1 MPTIRQLEAALIN
14 ADKAG
19 RTEDARILAD
29 EIARMMAPPAPV
41 QAPTPEGVPT
51 APFSLKDTAVAAGQG
66 VVGVGKT
73 IADVFGADNAVS
85 QSLGKTQEE
94 LSGMY
99 SPARQRELAYYQ
111 DQMEKAKEE
120 GALAEAKVALQGVK
134 AAPIQSAAQ
143 AVGSIVPNLATLLI
157 PGVGVAR
164 AGIAAR
170 AAANTAIGVLEGA
183 GAVKGT
189 IYDNVYNAL
198 KKSGMSDEEAA
209 QTAAQAQSYMG
220 ENLGSIA
227 AGGGLGY
234 VAGRTGLEELL
245 APTAGKAVR
254 KLGAI
259 GSEAFTEGV
268 QGGQEQLAANLA
280 LQKQGFATPTMEGVA
295 GAATQEA
302 LMGALGAG
310 VTAPFTGSPVQPQGG
325 TPPAITPP
333 APVEPT
339 APAAPQDAAQAIQA
353 VQEQLA
359 AATAEPIPEPTVRT
373 DVAPPSTPAAPRNVI
388 DMMDEYKVLEKDV
401 DALQDA
407 RQNAINAGDLEKLKA
422 LRAEFE
428 QKKNAL
434 EELRTGIEAQGGGGN
449 KDQFIAMQQNQIAAL
464 DKNLKTTTNRLATAV
479 TNGDTVAE
487 AKITAKLEELK
498 KKRQEAVDAL
508 DRGKQLFRIQAT
520 PKNETPS
527 LFEPVQQANKEVVKP
542 IEAGAGPLP
551 PEKEKRVRGTMQPDL
566 FGDRAKE
573 EIERQR
579 RMRRPKVEVNETM
592 NLFPASETPVIPRK
606 TKPVQMVNAVTGRK
620 MGKVTPDIKAGPVQP
635 DTEEKRVD
643 TTQDLFSDFNVLR
656 TATLNGDQALLSK
669 LHRENEDAERRR
681 DRKSGY
687 LTQPSENTKTEETF
701 KDAIRGIKRYEKVQG
716 TYTYTDHNGN
726 KQEVYLSEQIADELA
741 AQRKKMEEGHTTKKG
756 VYKRSMMER
765 LHDLSVE
772 RILKEQELA
781 ELKDAKADPAKI
793 ARAKVKLA
801 KAKEHLANQ
810 LAVVKPHMDRLK
822 ALQQSV
828 YKTSTPKTE
837 AEKQAEVLALGKS
850 NRVRS
855 EQAVAA
861 TTAEVSEDAVAEDLG
876 MTLPAVKRFYTQQT
890 KAVKEALDAFKVN
903 YKKEMAKVAKVKN
916 EFGENSDEFKKAEAE
931 TLKAQD
937 EAYAV
942 FRTLE
947 KETAEKIKAR
957 AIEKGRESPD
967 FEEAVQEA
975 QAEYAAT
982 AAQQSKYGKQTVKS
996 LRTKQV
1002 TREINVLKKFPTGS
1016 TESRAQSAKNQAA
1029 FEEEMLDE
1037 ETGNTREYERKQE
1050 LVEMG
1055 KRAAKKPS
1063 TAMAAAMTKAAADVA
1078 EARAREE
1085 EGKYARGVEV
1095 ESPDLTKDQVAKLEE
1110 GKLTDVLNDIHNDPN
1125 TSDLNR
1131 AVAKA
1136 LADMLDNTRVEIKDV
1151 LFDNEGK
1158 EVLGEA
1164 ISTRIMLSRKGG
1176 LSQEV
1181 LLHEGTHAAVERVI
1195 QLGEEDITK
1204 LLPGQQAAFKELRAL
1219 HNAIKRDPRITSTN
1233 AKGSLSEFAAEVL
1246 SNRNLQEQLRN
1257 KPWRVSDALRGFV
1270 SSILRMLGVKNV
1282 DTMLGASIKAVDAL
1296 MIPSS
1301 VQRSGAPKEVPANR
1315 RYSAK
1320 DIAALHTGSNSMRQF
1335 AEQFGPLIKQADRKP
1350 EDVDRIAMDVLF
1362 NMQFTPEKYLKQV
1375 VITKPFDLKRDFFLR
1390 DFKLAADINTEEQR
1404 LKGFEE
1410 KSTLDYKRDA
1420 TMPDGRIF
1428 DRDDPVHYI
1437 TGDVTNMVAA
1447 EALKDPE
1454 LRRKEAKQVNEER
1467 LKDFEALVTYLQS
1480 NPDYTLAEQALVA
1493 KAAAQ
1498 YSVISSKDG
1507 RLKLVNLDDNNRH
1520 SVAVVGHASA
1530 NAVIEELRAGKSLK
1544 QAFLDGLQKNAD
1556 VAAKENKRKQGWQ
1569 KFNQSDEYEAAVAL
1583 NAGAAGTTWCTG
1595 ASMGHATNQIK
1606 EGDFY
1611 IYYDSGRPEVAVRMF
1626 GDSKIGE
1633 VRGNTKD
1640 QGLTSEQ
1647 IKIATAFLNEKN
1659 FSNSSQFTNAFA
1671 NKQIL
1676 KEVISNDRD
1685 FTPEELFQFRAKKTY
1700 GSDRDLAESILD
1712 FGPIY
1717 GHYRVRPSE
1726 ETKDLVAEKLNKS
1739 FKNAAKQG
1747 YLLGSMGIDT
1757 GDKKVLTYAFS
1768 DELDADGNPTNLH
1781 EIPYEDVRAITEI
1794 DVDKLS
1800 APKFVNLEYVNALDV
1815 RASTIVNLPKIKKIG
1830 TLKLRDNTEINLAD
1844 GAVVNNLGAAGG
1856 GDARAT
1862 INGKVKLE
1870 NIVLNGI
1877 TGALYLTAPEA
1888 VTANVEEMDS
1898 YTVDYLMT
1906 TDAIRNFKK
1915 IYKDSKGIEDVTG
1928 KAFVLADNDETGT
1941 ANLPPQVRMAYAEYT
1956 HALAEAVGINPKTLR
1971 EQVVA
1976 TMPTSLNENN
1986 ERSFYFSSLFDRPLV
2001 ILLRDQKTYEDK
2013 LAVATKIEKAFE
2025 KLNGYQPLTHEFRF
2039 LREGTIDAPNAVR
2052 DAEFTEA
2059 VTIEPEVPRYA
2070 RSDDSVGVFEKAK
2083 GAFGFRAQTQ
2093 PSVVAQ
2099 SFVAQKP
2106 AFKDTLIGNVTGLT
2120 GRVQF
2125 VDKDAALS
2133 AAFKEGLSDAKISDL
2148 EAQNAEYFLRFG
2160 QNRSQYATQ
2169 FLSNGPVQVV
2179 ETKTPNG
2186 VERIYKSTPGAN
2198 MLQIADAIAP
2208 SKIGNDT
2215 EKEAMLTALVAGER
2229 AKVLGWDTLNVANP
2243 KAAEAEYN
2251 SIVAT
2256 LKNRPDDKAMF
2267 DKAMDIYRQYNA
2279 GLLDFLVQTG
2289 AMKPEQAARLKSIP
2303 YVPYYRVDKDVVEL
2317 VVSGETPIRIGNLR
2331 DQPELHALV
2340 GDARQIQPIF
2350 TSAIQNT
2357 FMITQMGLRN
2367 QSIKE
2372 SAFTLMKVG
2381 IATRLNEGMGP
2392 DGPDTVRFFKKGEQ
2406 YHVVIDKDLYGIPA
2420 DLIVKGMEGIKTS
2433 IPAFM
2438 KMLGIPANILRQ
2450 FVTRNP
2456 AYAVKQAI
2464 RDPLTAWMTTG
2475 TDGIPVLNA
2484 FKELSSMVAGRSE
2497 VERQLMAS
2505 GAISSNVLTGDE
2517 QDMAAALRKITSG
2530 KAGWAK
2536 IMAQLD
2542 AFAMQGDAATRA
2554 VVYKDS
2560 LNKGMTEQQ
2569 ALLRTLESMN
2579 FGRRGLSPSIQM
2591 LSTIIPFFNAQIQGL
2606 DVLYRAIKG
2615 DMPYSEK
2622 LDIQRKLLARGM
2634 LMAVCTMAY
2643 AAAMGDDD
2651 RYKRAKPE
2659 ERLGN
2664 WFVPN
2669 PFSDELMR
2677 IPVPFELGYLFKSL
2691 PEAVMNAS
2699 AEDKRNEDITKG
2711 MGKLLALSNPLSL
2724 PQAVKPLTEVYLGK
2738 SFYGGDIESQR
2749 EQKTLLPTE
2758 RYRDGTT
2765 EVSKL
2770 VGSVTGDAGLT
2781 PIKLDHLIRGYTGP
2795 LGVALVSMV
2804 NPILRTGAEKERP
2817 TTKTSQLPFVG
2828 GLFQPDEGRG
2838 TLDAAYATMLDIQ
2851 QAKGTFKEMMAS
2863 GNTEGAE
2870 KLMDRI
2876 RGDIALG
2883 SIAGGA
2889 QQRLGEFATIRR
2901 NVMRSQMSQ
2910 EQKDEVLKRI
2920 DTAQNTFANA
2930 FLDATERTRRQ
2941 LNQP

>member
-1 MPTIRQLEAALIN
+1 MPTLRQLQVALKRADQQGDEEAV
-14 ADKAG
+14 
-19 RTEDARILAD
+19 RVLAQAMSQFI
-29 EIARMMAPPAPV
+29 EPPAPM
-41 QAPTPEGVPT
+41 QEPEPQGVPT

-99 SPARQRELAYYQ
+99 SPARQKELAYYQ
-111 DQMEKAKEE
+111 DQMEKAKGE

-170 AAANTAIGVLEGA
+170 AAANTAIGVIEGA
-183 GAVKGT
+183 GAVKGS

-220 ENLGSIA
+220 ENLGSIV

-259 GSEAFTEGV
+259 GSEFLTEGV

-280 LQKQGFATPTMEGVA
+280 LQKQGFDTPTMEGVA
-295 GAATQEA
+295 GAATQEG
-302 LMGALGAG
+302 LLGAIGAG
-310 VTAPFTGSPVQPQGG
+310 VVSPFTGSPVQPQGG
-325 TPPAITPP
+325 TPPATPP
-333 APVEPT
+333 AITPAAPT

-353 VQEQLA
+353 VQEQIA
-359 AATAEPIPEPTVRT
+359 ATTAEPIPEPTVRT

-388 DMMDEYKVLEKDV
+388 DMMDEYKTLNQDV
-401 DALQDA
+401 DQVLAKLQEA
-407 RQNAINAGDLEKLKA
+407 RKAGDLETLKA
-422 LRAEFE
+422 LLPEFE

-434 EELRTGIEAQGGGGN
+434 EELRMGIEKQGGGGN
-449 KDQFIAMQQNQIAAL
+449 KDQFIAMQQEQIAAL
-464 DKNLKTTTNRLATAV
+464 DKNLKAGDKRLEKAID
-479 TNGDTVAE
+479 NGDA
-487 AKITAKLEELK
+487 AAASRITAKLEELK
-498 KKRQEAVDAL
+498 QKRQEAVDAL
-508 DRGKQLFRIQAT
+508 DKGKQLFRIQAT
-520 PKNETPS
+520 PKGQTPS
-527 LFEPVQQANKEVVKP
+527 LFEPIQQANKEVVKP

-635 DTEEKRVD
+635 DTKETRVD
-643 TTQDLFSDFNVLR
+643 TTQELYSDFNLLR
-656 TATLNGDQALLSK
+656 TATLNGDQALLSR
-669 LHRENEDAERRR
+669 LHRENEDAARRK
-681 DRKSGY
+681 DRRSGY
-687 LTQPSENTKTEETF
+687 LNQPSASTETEEAF
-701 KDAIRGIKRYEKVQG
+701 KGTVKGIKRYEKVLG
-716 TYTYTDHNGN
+716 TREYTDKNTKVKH
-726 KQEVYLSEQIADELA
+726 EVYLAEEIANDIA
-741 AQRKKMEEGHTTKKG
+741 AQRKKMEEGHTTKDG

-765 LHDLSVE
+765 LHDLAIE
-772 RILKEQELA
+772 RILKEKELA
-781 ELKDAKADPAKI
+781 ELKAAKADPAKI
-793 ARAKVKLA
+793 AKAKVKLN
-801 KAKEHLANQ
+801 KAKNHLEKQ
-810 LAVVKPHMDRLK
+810 LATVKPHVEALQ
-822 ALQQSV
+822 ALQQAA
-828 YKTSTPKTE
+828 YKVSTPKTE

-850 NRVRS
+850 NRVLS
-855 EQAVAA
+855 DQAVAA
-861 TTAEVSEDAVAEDLG
+861 KTAEVSEDAVAEDLG

-890 KAVKEALDAFKVN
+890 KIVKEALDAFKVN
-903 YKKEMAKVAKVKN
+903 YKKEMAKVAKVKKQ
-916 EFGENSDEFKKAEAE
+916 FGETSDEFKKAEAE

-937 EAYAV
+937 EAYAE
-942 FRTLE
+942 FRKLE

-967 FEEAVQEA
+967 FEDAVQQA

-1095 ESPDLTKDQVAKLEE
+1095 ESPNLTKDQVTKLEE

-1204 LLPGQQAAFKELRAL
+1204 LLPGQQAAFKELRAI
-1219 HNAIKRDPRITSTN
+1219 HNKIKRDPSITSSN

-1246 SNRNLQEQLRN
+1246 SNRNLQKQLRN

-1270 SSILRMLGVKNV
+1270 SAILRMLNVKNV

-1301 VQRSGAPKEVPANR
+1301 VQRSGAPKEIPANR
-1315 RYSAK
+1315 GNYSAK

-1335 AEQFGPLIKQADRKP
+1335 AEQFGPLIKQPDRKP

-1362 NMQFTPEKYLKQV
+1362 NMQFTPENYVKK
-1375 VITKPFDLKRDFFLR
+1375 IGSD
-1390 DFKLAADINTEEQR
+1390 
-1404 LKGFEE
+1404 
-1410 KSTLDYKRDA
+1410 SLDYARDA
-1420 TMPDGRIF
+1420 TMPDGKVF
-1428 DRDDPVHYI
+1428 DVKNPIHYI

-1447 EALKDPE
+1447 EALKDST
-1454 LRRKEAKQVNEER
+1454 LRNNEANAINKER
-1467 LKDFEALVTYLQS
+1467 LKDFDALITYIQS

-1498 YSVISSKDG
+1498 YSVISGKDG
-1507 RLKLVNLDDNNRH
+1507 RLKLVNIDDNNRH
-1520 SVAVVGHASA
+1520 SIAVVGHASA

-1569 KFNQSDEYEAAVAL
+1569 KFNQSDNYEAAVAL

-1611 IYYDSGRPEVAVRMF
+1611 IYYQNGKPEVAVRMS
-1626 GDSKIGE
+1626 GKDKISE

-1640 QGLTSEQ
+1640 QGLTPEQ
-1647 IKIATAFLNEKN
+1647 IEIATKFLNDRKFKN
-1659 FSNSSQFTNAFA
+1659 SKDYTDAFS

-1676 KEVISNDRD
+1676 KEVVASGRD
-1685 FTPEELFQFRAKKTY
+1685 FTPDELYNFKTY
-1700 GSDRDLAESILD
+1700 SRYGDTQSIASNVLD

-1717 GHYRVRPSE
+1717 GHFAKYASQ
-1726 ETKDLVAEKLNKS
+1726 ETKDFVAEKLDKS
-1739 FKNAAKQG
+1739 FKAAAKQG
-1747 YLLGSMGIDT
+1747 YLLGKIETDRGNKEKLAYTI
-1757 GDKKVLTYAFS
+1757 GDDKVVY
-1768 DELDADGNPTNLH
+1768 
-1781 EIPYEDVRAITEI
+1781 EIPYADVRAINSL
-1794 DVDKLS
+1794 DLDKTM
-1800 APKFVNLEYVNALDV
+1800 ADRFPNLEYVIDLSIRSN
-1815 RASTIVNLPKIKKIG
+1815 SKINLPKLKQVYELELRNNAEL
-1830 TLKLRDNTEINLAD
+1830 TLPD
-1844 GAVVNNLGAAGG
+1844 GAVVDYVKPSGRE
-1856 GDARAT
+1856 RAT
-1862 INGKVKLE
+1862 ATIHGKVKLQE
-1870 NIVLNGI
+1870 ITLNGLGGTLDLI
-1877 TGALYLTAPEA
+1877 APEA
-1888 VTANVEEMDS
+1888 VTANVRPYGNFDIE
-1898 YTVDYLMT
+1898 YLLE
-1906 TDAIRNFKK
+1906 TDVARNFKD
-1915 IYKDSKGIEDVTG
+1915 IYKDAPGLADAFDERVVWVDGDSTATG
-1928 KAFVLADNDETGT
+1928 K
-1941 ANLPPQVRMAYAEYT
+1941 LPPQVRMAYAEYS
-1956 HALAEAVGINPKTLR
+1956 AAIAEAAGVDRSELR
-1971 EQVVA
+1971 EMVLQNL
-1976 TMPTSLNENN
+1976 PTGTNDTNEKVY
-1986 ERSFYFSSLFDRPLV
+1986 YFSSLVDRPITT
-2001 ILLRDQKTYEDK
+2001 ILRLLETEEE
-2013 LAVATKIEKAFE
+2013 KIAFARKVEKAML
-2025 KLNGYQPLTHEFRF
+2025 KLNGGNPLKQQFR
-2039 LREGTIDAPNAVR
+2039 LLEKGSVYAPNAVT
-2052 DAEFTEA
+2052 DDEFTEA

-2093 PSVVAQ
+2093 PSAVAQ

-2208 SKIGNDT
+2208 SKVGNDT

-2229 AKVLGWDTLNVANP
+2229 AKALGWDTLNVANP

-2317 VVSGETPIRIGNLR
+2317 IVSGETPIRIGNLR

-2406 YHVVIDKDLYGIPA
+2406 YHVVIDKDLYDIPA

-2484 FKELSSMVAGRSE
+2484 FKELGTMVAGRSE

-2505 GAISSNVLTGDE
+2505 GAISSNVITGDE

-2606 DVLYRAIKG
+2606 DVLYRAFKG

-2622 LDIQRKLLARGM
+2622 LNIQRKLMARGL

-2669 PFSDELMR
+2669 PFSEELMR

-2699 AEDKRNEDITKG
+2699 ADDKRNEDITKG

-2781 PIKLDHLIRGYTGP
+2781 AIKLDHLVRGYTGP

-2804 NPILRTGAEKERP
+2804 NPILRTGPEKERP
-2817 TTKTSQLPFVG
+2817 TTKTSQLPFIG

-2838 TLDAAYATMLDIQ
+2838 TLDAAFATMLDIQ
-2851 QAKGTFKEMMAS
+2851 QAKGTYKEMMMS

-2870 KLMDRI
+2870 QLMDRI

-2901 NVMRSQMSQ
+2901 NVLRSQMSQ

>member
-1 MPTIRQLEAALIN
+1 
-14 ADKAG
+14 
-19 RTEDARILAD
+19 
-29 EIARMMAPPAPV
+29 
-41 QAPTPEGVPT
+41 
-51 APFSLKDTAVAAGQG
+51 
-66 VVGVGKT
+66 
-73 IADVFGADNAVS
+73 
-85 QSLGKTQEE
+85 
-94 LSGMY
+94 
-99 SPARQRELAYYQ
+99 
-111 DQMEKAKEE
+111 
-120 GALAEAKVALQGVK
+120 
-134 AAPIQSAAQ
+134 
-143 AVGSIVPNLATLLI
+143 
-157 PGVGVAR
+157 
-164 AGIAAR
+164 
-170 AAANTAIGVLEGA
+170 
-183 GAVKGT
+183 
-189 IYDNVYNAL
+189 
-198 KKSGMSDEEAA
+198 
-209 QTAAQAQSYMG
+209 
-220 ENLGSIA
+220 
-227 AGGGLGY
+227 
-234 VAGRTGLEELL
+234 
-245 APTAGKAVR
+245 
-254 KLGAI
+254 
-259 GSEAFTEGV
+259 
-268 QGGQEQLAANLA
+268 
-280 LQKQGFATPTMEGVA
+280 
-295 GAATQEA
+295 
-302 LMGALGAG
+302 
-310 VTAPFTGSPVQPQGG
+310 
-325 TPPAITPP
+325 
-333 APVEPT
+333 
-339 APAAPQDAAQAIQA
+339 
-353 VQEQLA
+353 
-359 AATAEPIPEPTVRT
+359 
-373 DVAPPSTPAAPRNVI
+373 
-388 DMMDEYKVLEKDV
+388 
-401 DALQDA
+401 
-407 RQNAINAGDLEKLKA
+407 
-422 LRAEFE
+422 
-428 QKKNAL
+428 
-434 EELRTGIEAQGGGGN
+434 
-449 KDQFIAMQQNQIAAL
+449 
-464 DKNLKTTTNRLATAV
+464 
-479 TNGDTVAE
+479 
-487 AKITAKLEELK
+487 
-498 KKRQEAVDAL
+498 
-508 DRGKQLFRIQAT
+508 
-520 PKNETPS
+520 
-527 LFEPVQQANKEVVKP
+527 
-542 IEAGAGPLP
+542 
-551 PEKEKRVRGTMQPDL
+551 
-566 FGDRAKE
+566 
-573 EIERQR
+573 
-579 RMRRPKVEVNETM
+579 
-592 NLFPASETPVIPRK
+592 
-606 TKPVQMVNAVTGRK
+606 MVNAVTGRK

-635 DTEEKRVD
+635 DTKETRVD

-656 TATLNGDQALLSK
+656 TATLSGDQALLSK

-716 TYTYTDHNGN
+716 TYTYTDHKGN
-726 KQEVYLSEQIADELA
+726 KQEVYLSEQIADQLA

-781 ELKDAKADPAKI
+781 ELKDAKADPEKI
-793 ARAKVKLA
+793 ARAKVKLE
-801 KAKEHLANQ
+801 KVKEHLANQ

-850 NRVRS
+850 NRVLSDQALEARKGAEGEVAVS
-855 EQAVAA
+855 EDRVAEEVGVELPVVKKFYKQQTKAVVDAFQAYNA
-861 TTAEVSEDAVAEDLG
+861 TVKKNNAKIVRAKKKFGEVSEDAKQTESAIIKE
-876 MTLPAVKRFYTQQT
+876 TQEAFNAVKQ
-890 KAVKEALDAFKVN
+890 
-903 YKKEMAKVAKVKN
+903 
-916 EFGENSDEFKKAEAE
+916 
-931 TLKAQD
+931 
-937 EAYAV
+937 
-942 FRTLE
+942 LE
-947 KETAEKIKAR
+947 KDTAARVKAF
-957 AIEKGRESPD
+957 AIEKGKESPE
-967 FEEAVQEA
+967 FELAMQEA
-975 QAEYAAT
+975 QADYT
-982 AAQQSKYGKQTVKS
+982 AVAQEQSKFGKQTVKS
-996 LRTKQV
+996 VRTKQV
-1002 TREINVLKKFPTGS
+1002 TREVNKLKKFPTGS
-1016 TESRAQSAKNQAA
+1016 TESREQSAKRQAA
-1029 FEEEMLDE
+1029 FEEDMLDE

-1050 LVEMG
+1050 LLEMG

-1063 TAMAAAMTKAAADVA
+1063 NAMAAAMTKAGADYT
-1078 EARAREE
+1078 EAMAREKE

-1095 ESPDLTKDQVAKLEE
+1095 ESPNLTKDQVTKLEE

-1204 LLPGQQAAFKELRAL
+1204 LLPGQQAAFKELRAI
-1219 HNAIKRDPRITSTN
+1219 HNKIKRDPSITSSN

-1246 SNRNLQEQLRN
+1246 SNRNLQKQLRN

-1270 SSILRMLGVKNV
+1270 SAILRMLNVKNV

-1301 VQRSGAPKEVPANR
+1301 VQRSGAPKEIPANR
-1315 RYSAK
+1315 GNYSAK

-1335 AEQFGPLIKQADRKP
+1335 AEQFGPLIKQADRKT

-1362 NMQFTPEKYLKQV
+1362 NMQYTPEKYIKK
-1375 VITKPFDLKRDFFLR
+1375 IGPD
-1390 DFKLAADINTEEQR
+1390 
-1404 LKGFEE
+1404 
-1410 KSTLDYKRDA
+1410 SLDYRRDA
-1420 TMPDGRIF
+1420 TMPDGKVF
-1428 DRDDPVHYI
+1428 DVNDPIHYI

-1447 EALKDPE
+1447 KALQEEHLRKQEARSINAE
-1454 LRRKEAKQVNEER
+1454 RRENF
-1467 LKDFEALVTYLQS
+1467 DALITYIQS

-1498 YSVISSKDG
+1498 YSVISGKDG
-1507 RLKLVNLDDNNRH
+1507 RLKLVNIDDNNRH
-1520 SVAVVGHASA
+1520 GIAVVGHASA

-1556 VAAKENKRKQGWQ
+1556 AAEKENRRKQGWQ
-1569 KFNQSDEYEAAVAL
+1569 KFEKSDSYEAGVAL

-1595 ASMGHATNQIK
+1595 ASVSTAVNQIQG
-1606 EGDFY
+1606 GDFY
-1611 IYYDSGRPEVAVRMF
+1611 IYYKDGRPEVAVRMY
-1626 GDSKIGE
+1626 DDNAISE

-1640 QGLTSEQ
+1640 QGLTPEQ
-1647 IKIATAFLNEKN
+1647 IDIATKFLNSTKFKN
-1659 FSNSSQFTNAFA
+1659 AKEYTDAFN
-1671 NKQIL
+1671 NKQLL
-1676 KEVISNDRD
+1676 KEIISTGRD
-1685 FTPEELFQFRAKKTY
+1685 FTPAELFKAIEY
-1700 GSDRDLAESILD
+1700 SSSIEGVANKMLD

-1717 GHYRVRPSE
+1717 GHFSSHASE
-1726 ETKDLVAEKLNKS
+1726 EVTNFLALKLNAS
-1739 FKNAAKQG
+1739 FKKSEKEG
-1747 YLLGSMGIDT
+1747 YLYRKIKVPIQHSKDPDYLIYETKTEPDVLHKILYKDVKGINEFTID
-1757 GDKKVLTYAFS
+1757 
-1768 DELDADGNPTNLH
+1768 DATRD
-1781 EIPYEDVRAITEI
+1781 
-1794 DVDKLS
+1794 
-1800 APKFVNLEYVNALDV
+1800 KFVNLEYAKQLLVNV
-1815 RASTIVNLPKIKKIG
+1815 RYYGKEKGEYEVALPKIKHVHQ
-1830 TLKLRDNTEINLAD
+1830 LLVNNNNVVNMAD
-1844 GAVVNNLGAAGG
+1844 GASVDYVEAVAGYLRDG
-1856 GDARAT
+1856 ENRLVAT
-1862 INGKVKLE
+1862 INGKVKLDS
-1870 NIVLNGI
+1870 VATMTS
-1877 TGALYLTAPEA
+1877 TGAYTIKAPEA
-1888 VTANVEEMDS
+1888 T
-1898 YTVDYLMT
+1898 
-1906 TDAIRNFKK
+1906 
-1915 IYKDSKGIEDVTG
+1915 
-1928 KAFVLADNDETGT
+1928 T
-1941 ANLPPQVRMAYAEYT
+1941 ANLKKVGQYDFEHVLETDVTKNFKEMFKGDNRTFPDFYESFKVVKGELILPAKLDAPYMAYTNAVAKEFNKDANGIRLEALTRYGQVAENEYYST
-1956 HALAEAVGINPKTLR
+1956 AIERIVTNILR
-1971 EQVVA
+1971 ESSSPDHWKEVA
-1976 TMPTSLNENN
+1976 RKM
-1986 ERSFYFSSLFDRPLV
+1986 
-2001 ILLRDQKTYEDK
+2001 
-2013 LAVATKIEKAFE
+2013 EKVFN
-2025 KLNGYQPLTHEFRF
+2025 KLNKGKELPHKFAVLQ
-2039 LREGTIDAPNAVR
+2039 EGKLEAPNAIP
-2052 DAEFTEA
+2052 EA
-2059 VTIEPEVPRYA
+2059 SHYEIVSMEPEVPRYA

-2093 PSVVAQ
+2093 PSAVGQ

-2106 AFKDTLIGNVTGLT
+2106 AFKDSLIGNVTGLT

-2186 VERIYKSTPGAN
+2186 IERIYKSTPGAN

-2256 LKNRPDDKAMF
+2256 LKNRPDDKSMF

-2317 VVSGETPIRIGNLR
+2317 IVSGETPIRIGNLR

-2406 YHVVIDKDLYGIPA
+2406 YHVVIDKDLYDIPA

-2484 FKELSSMVAGRSE
+2484 FKELGTMVAGRSE

-2505 GAISSNVLTGDE
+2505 GAISSNVITGDE

-2606 DVLYRAIKG
+2606 DVLYRAFKG

-2622 LDIQRKLLARGM
+2622 LNIQRKLMARGL

-2669 PFSDELMR
+2669 PFSEELMR

-2711 MGKLLALSNPLSL
+2711 MGKLLALSNPFSL

-2781 PIKLDHLIRGYTGP
+2781 PIKLDHLLRGYTGP

-2804 NPILRTGAEKERP
+2804 NPILRTGPEKERP
-2817 TTKTSQLPFVG
+2817 TTKTSQLPFIG

-2838 TLDAAYATMLDIQ
+2838 TLDAAFATMLDIQ
-2851 QAKGTFKEMMAS
+2851 QAKGTYKEMMMS

-2870 KLMDRI
+2870 QLMDRI

-2901 NVMRSQMSQ
+2901 NVLRSQMSQ